1 MKKQLIAF
9 SVLACAS
16 SLALCACGKNNGN
29 NNEEM
34 PAIIDDLERDENG
47 KFDVNL
53 LDNVQLNLWS
63 VIGQPDQVVL
73 ENQVKE
79 FNKQFAGLIEI
90 KLKSVGHYD
99 YYNALSYA
107 PATEVISFTFNN
119 EYFYITACNA
129 AKIYNYS
136 IDRTSIST
144 DPLGY
149 FLVHDVTS
157 TMMEVLDSYNKGD
170 IPSGYT
176 SKYLTS
182 DDMKNHTVSYT
193 SGGKTYITS
202 TIYDSINKKVSVI
215 YKVDIDTLLDNSY
228 IPTQIGNSHQTLYS
242 LYRYIATR

>member
-1 MKKQLIAF
+1 MSRIEEVDKKRNQRIITIIAF
-9 SVLACAS
+9 CILGV
-16 SLALCACGKNNGN
+16 
-29 NNEEM
+29 
-34 PAIIDDLERDENG
+34 AIIIGVVFLILWLDKKG
-47 KFDVNL
+47 KELPPSGDNTPTDVIEDKSTEYNRL
-53 LDNVQLNLWS
+53 LQLVNS
-63 VIGQPDQVVL
+63 
-73 ENQVKE
+73 EATE
-79 FNKQFAGLIEI
+79 
-90 KLKSVGHYD
+90 
-99 YYNALSYA
+99 LSYA